1 LKVERSEYLKIERLK
16 SSKTKI
22 LKLLKVVV
30 EAFEELS
37 VHKHNAK
44 SEVRYIKT

>member
-1 LKVERSEYLKIERLK
+1 MKGEKPKSSKVERLK
-16 SSKTKI
+16 S
-22 LKLLKVVV
+22 LKVVV

-44 SEVRYIKT
+44 SEVRHIKT